1 MSRAP
6 LTPLEDALAAV
17 LAQAQP
23 QPLPGAA
30 FVDLLQ
36 ADGRVLAADCI
47 APLQVPPLDNSAM
60 DGYAVRSA
68 EVAQAGT
75 ALPVSQRIPAGQVGT
90 ALQVGT
96 VARIFTGAPLPPGAD
111 AIVMQ
116 EDCTVLD
123 DGRVRFDAV
132 PQPGQ
137 FVRRAGQD
145 IALGSTALQAGLRL
159 TPAALGLAASLGLAQ
174 LPVARRP
181 RVALF
186 STGDEL
192 ALPGSIA
199 PQDLPPGHIFNS
211 NRYVLASLLQR
222 WGCEVVDG
230 GILPDD
236 RAATHAALAQAAQDC
251 DLLVTSAGVSVGEE
265 DHVRPVVEQLGA
277 LSLWKIAMKP
287 GKPFAFGHVRRSGGD
302 PAAGRAHFI
311 GLPGNP
317 VSSLITAL
325 VLLRPFVLALQGAS
339 VVQPP
344 AHWLTADFE
353 ITQRDS
359 RREFLRARRNAAGRL
374 ELFANQNS
382 GVLTSTVW
390 AEGLVDNPAQTLIA
404 RGDSVRFLPFSEL
417 LT

>member
-17 LAQAQP
+17 LAQA

-236 RAATHAALAQAAQDC
+236 RVATHAALAQAAQDC

-359 RREFLRARRNAAGRL
+359 RREFLRARRNAAGQL
-374 ELFANQNS
+374 ELFTNQNS

>member
-23 QPLPGAA
+23 LPGAA

-36 ADGRVLAADCI
+36 ADGRVLGADCI
-47 APLQVPPLDNSAM
+47 APLQGPPLVNSAM

-96 VARIFTGAPLPPGAD
+96 EARIFTGAPLAPGAD

-236 RAATHAALAQAAQDC
+236 RAATHAALAQAAEDC

-359 RREFLRARRNAAGRL
+359 RREFLRARRNAAGQL

>member
-17 LAQAQP
+17 LAQA

-75 ALPVSQRIPAGQVGT
+75 VLPVSQRIPAGQVGT

-287 GKPFAFGHVRRSGGD
+287 GKPFAFGHLRRSGGD

-359 RREFLRARRNAAGRL
+359 RREFLRARRNAAGQL
-374 ELFANQNS
+374 ELFTNQNS

>member
-17 LAQAQP
+17 LAQA

-68 EVAQAGT
+68 EVAQVGT
-75 ALPVSQRIPAGQVGT
+75 VLPVSQRIPAGQVGT

-287 GKPFAFGHVRRSGGD
+287 GKPFAFGHLRRSGGD

-359 RREFLRARRNAAGRL
+359 RREFLRARRNAAGQL

-404 RGDSVRFLPFSEL
+404 RGDRVRFLPFSEL

>member
-17 LAQAQP
+17 LAQA

-75 ALPVSQRIPAGQVGT
+75 VLPVSQRIPAGQVGT

-236 RAATHAALAQAAQDC
+236 RVATHAALAQAAQDC

-287 GKPFAFGHVRRSGGD
+287 GKPFAFGHVRRSSEGKT
-302 PAAGRAHFI
+302 AGQAHFI

-359 RREFLRARRNAAGRL
+359 RREFLRARRNAAGQL

-390 AEGLVDNPAQTLIA
+390 AEGLVDNPAQTLFA
-404 RGDSVRFLPFSEL
+404 RGSSVRFLPFSEL

>member
-17 LAQAQP
+17 LAQA

-236 RAATHAALAQAAQDC
+236 RVATHAALAQAAQDC

-359 RREFLRARRNAAGRL
+359 RREFLRARRNAAGQL

-404 RGDSVRFLPFSEL
+404 RGERVRFLPFSEL

>member
-17 LAQAQP
+17 LAQA

-75 ALPVSQRIPAGQVGT
+75 VLPVSQRIPAGQVGT

-287 GKPFAFGHVRRSGGD
+287 GKPFAFGHLRRSGGD

-404 RGDSVRFLPFSEL
+404 RGSSVRFLPFSEL

>member
-17 LAQAQP
+17 LAQA

-68 EVAQAGT
+68 EVAQVGT
-75 ALPVSQRIPAGQVGT
+75 VLPVSQRIPAGQVGT

-236 RAATHAALAQAAQDC
+236 RVATHAALAQAAQDC

-359 RREFLRARRNAAGRL
+359 RREFLRARRNAAGQL

>member
-17 LAQAQP
+17 LAQA

-75 ALPVSQRIPAGQVGT
+75 VLPVSQRIPAGQVGT

-236 RAATHAALAQAAQDC
+236 RAATHAALAQAAEDC

-287 GKPFAFGHVRRSGGD
+287 GKPFAFGHLRRSGGD

-359 RREFLRARRNAAGRL
+359 RREFLRVRRNAAGQL

>member
-17 LAQAQP
+17 LAQA

-75 ALPVSQRIPAGQVGT
+75 VLPVSQRIPAGQVGT

-359 RREFLRARRNAAGRL
+359 RREFLRARRNAAGQL
-374 ELFANQNS
+374 ELFTNQNS

>member
-23 QPLPGAA
+23 LPGGA

-75 ALPVSQRIPAGQVGT
+75 VLPVSQRIPAGQVGT

-236 RAATHAALAQAAQDC
+236 RAATHAALARAAEDC

-359 RREFLRARRNAAGRL
+359 RREFLRVRRNAAGQL

-404 RGDSVRFLPFSEL
+404 RGDRVRFLPFSEL

>member
-17 LAQAQP
+17 LAQA

-75 ALPVSQRIPAGQVGT
+75 VLPVSQRIPAGQVGT

-116 EDCTVLD
+116 EDCMVLD

-186 STGDEL
+186 SPGDEL

-287 GKPFAFGHVRRSGGD
+287 GKPFAFGHLRRSGGD

-359 RREFLRARRNAAGRL
+359 RREFLRARRNAAGQL

-404 RGDSVRFLPFSEL
+404 RGDRVRFLPFSEL

>member
-17 LAQAQP
+17 LAQA

-75 ALPVSQRIPAGQVGT
+75 VLPVSQRIPAGQVGT

-287 GKPFAFGHVRRSGGD
+287 GKPFAFGHLRRSGGD

>member
-17 LAQAQP
+17 LAQA

-75 ALPVSQRIPAGQVGT
+75 ALPVSQRIPAGQVGA

-96 VARIFTGAPLPPGAD
+96 VARIFTGAPLPQGAD

-287 GKPFAFGHVRRSGGD
+287 GKPFAFGHVRRSSEGKT
-302 PAAGRAHFI
+302 AGQAHFI

-404 RGDSVRFLPFSEL
+404 RGSSVRFLPFSEL

>member
-17 LAQAQP
+17 LAQA

-75 ALPVSQRIPAGQVGT
+75 VLPVSQRIPAGQVGT

-236 RAATHAALAQAAQDC
+236 RVATHAALAQAAQDC

>member
-17 LAQAQP
+17 LAQA

-75 ALPVSQRIPAGQVGT
+75 VLPVSQRIPAGQVGA

-116 EDCTVLD
+116 ADCTVLD

-287 GKPFAFGHVRRSGGD
+287 GKPFAFGHLRRSGGD

-359 RREFLRARRNAAGRL
+359 RREFLRARRNAAGQL

-404 RGDSVRFLPFSEL
+404 RGSSVRFLPFSEL

>member
-17 LAQAQP
+17 LAQA

-75 ALPVSQRIPAGQVGT
+75 VLPVSQRIPAGQVGA

-236 RAATHAALAQAAQDC
+236 RVATHAALAQAAQDC

-287 GKPFAFGHVRRSGGD
+287 GKPFAFGHVRRSSEGKT
-302 PAAGRAHFI
+302 AGQAHFI

-359 RREFLRARRNAAGRL
+359 RREFLRVRRNAAGQL

-404 RGDSVRFLPFSEL
+404 RGDRVRFLPFSEL

>member
-17 LAQAQP
+17 LAQA

-359 RREFLRARRNAAGRL
+359 RREFLRARRNAAGQL

-404 RGDSVRFLPFSEL
+404 RGERVRFLPFSEL

>member
-17 LAQAQP
+17 LAQA

-68 EVAQAGT
+68 EVAQAG
-75 ALPVSQRIPAGQVGT
+75 AVLPVSQRIPAGQVGT

-236 RAATHAALAQAAQDC
+236 RAATHAALARAAQDC

-287 GKPFAFGHVRRSGGD
+287 GKPFAFGHLRRSGGD

-359 RREFLRARRNAAGRL
+359 RREFLRARRNAAGQL

>member
-17 LAQAQP
+17 LAQA

-404 RGDSVRFLPFSEL
+404 RGERVRFLPFSEL

>member
-23 QPLPGAA
+23 LPGGA

-75 ALPVSQRIPAGQVGT
+75 VLPVSQRIPAGQVGT

-317 VSSLITAL
+317 VSSLVTAL

-359 RREFLRARRNAAGRL
+359 RREFLRVRRNAAGQL

-404 RGDSVRFLPFSEL
+404 RGDRVRFLPFSEL

>member
-17 LAQAQP
+17 LAQA

-68 EVAQAGT
+68 EVAQADT

-287 GKPFAFGHVRRSGGD
+287 GKPFAFGHLRRSGGD

-404 RGDSVRFLPFSEL
+404 RGSSVRFLPFSEL

>member
-17 LAQAQP
+17 LAQA

-174 LPVARRP
+174 LPVTRRP

-236 RAATHAALAQAAQDC
+236 RAATHAALARAAQDC

-287 GKPFAFGHVRRSGGD
+287 GKPFAFGHLRRSGGD

-404 RGDSVRFLPFSEL
+404 RGDRVRFLPFSEL

>member
-17 LAQAQP
+17 LAQA

-174 LPVARRP
+174 LPVTRRP

-287 GKPFAFGHVRRSGGD
+287 GKPFAFGHLRRSGGD

-359 RREFLRARRNAAGRL
+359 RREFLRARRNAAGQL

>member
-23 QPLPGAA
+23 LPGGA

-68 EVAQAGT
+68 EVAQVGT
-75 ALPVSQRIPAGQVGT
+75 VLPVSQRIPAGQVGT

-359 RREFLRARRNAAGRL
+359 RREFLRVRRNAAGQL

>member
-17 LAQAQP
+17 LAQA

-287 GKPFAFGHVRRSGGD
+287 GKPFAFGHLRRSGGD

-359 RREFLRARRNAAGRL
+359 RREFLRARRNAAGQL
-374 ELFANQNS
+374 ELFTNQNS

-404 RGDSVRFLPFSEL
+404 RGSSVRFLPFSEL

>member
-17 LAQAQP
+17 LAQA

-47 APLQVPPLDNSAM
+47 APLQVPPLDNSAL

-75 ALPVSQRIPAGQVGT
+75 VLPVSQRIPAGQVGT

-236 RAATHAALAQAAQDC
+236 RVATHAALAQAAQDC

-359 RREFLRARRNAAGRL
+359 RREFLRVRRNAAGQL

-404 RGDSVRFLPFSEL
+404 RGDRVRFLPFSEL

>member
-17 LAQAQP
+17 LAQA

-236 RAATHAALAQAAQDC
+236 RVATHAALAQAAQDC

-287 GKPFAFGHVRRSGGD
+287 GKPFAFGHLRRSGGD

-359 RREFLRARRNAAGRL
+359 RREFLRARRNAAGQL

-404 RGDSVRFLPFSEL
+404 RGSSVRFLPFSEL

>member
-17 LAQAQP
+17 LAQA

-287 GKPFAFGHVRRSGGD
+287 GKPFAFGHLRRSGGD

-359 RREFLRARRNAAGRL
+359 RREFLRARRNAAGQL
-374 ELFANQNS
+374 ELFTNQNS

-404 RGDSVRFLPFSEL
+404 RGDSERFLPFS
-417 LT
+417 

>member
-17 LAQAQP
+17 LAQA

-236 RAATHAALAQAAQDC
+236 RAATHAALARAAQDC

-287 GKPFAFGHVRRSGGD
+287 GKPFAFGHLRRSGGD

>member
-17 LAQAQP
+17 LAQA

-68 EVAQAGT
+68 EVAQVGT
-75 ALPVSQRIPAGQVGT
+75 VLPVSQRIPAGQVGT

-236 RAATHAALAQAAQDC
+236 RAATHAALAQAAKDC

-287 GKPFAFGHVRRSGGD
+287 GKPFAFGHVRRSSEGKT
-302 PAAGRAHFI
+302 AGQAHFI

>member
-17 LAQAQP
+17 LAQA

-68 EVAQAGT
+68 EVAQAG
-75 ALPVSQRIPAGQVGT
+75 AVLPVSQRIPAGQVGT

-236 RAATHAALAQAAQDC
+236 RAATHAALAQAAEDC

-287 GKPFAFGHVRRSGGD
+287 GKPFAFGHLRRSGGD

-359 RREFLRARRNAAGRL
+359 RREFLRVRRNAAGQL

-404 RGDSVRFLPFSEL
+404 RGDRVRFLPFSEL

>member
-17 LAQAQP
+17 LAQA

-236 RAATHAALAQAAQDC
+236 RVATHAALARAAQDC

-287 GKPFAFGHVRRSGGD
+287 GKPFAFGHVRRSSEGKT
-302 PAAGRAHFI
+302 AGQAHFI

-359 RREFLRARRNAAGRL
+359 RREFLRARRNAAGQL

>member
-17 LAQAQP
+17 LAQA

-75 ALPVSQRIPAGQVGT
+75 VLPVSQRIPAGQVGT

-404 RGDSVRFLPFSEL
+404 RGDRVRFLPFSEL

>member
-23 QPLPGAA
+23 LPGGA

-75 ALPVSQRIPAGQVGT
+75 VLPVSQRIPAGQVGT

-359 RREFLRARRNAAGRL
+359 RREFLRVRRNAAGQL

-404 RGDSVRFLPFSEL
+404 RGSSVRFLPFSEL

>member
-17 LAQAQP
+17 LAQA

-236 RAATHAALAQAAQDC
+236 RAATHAALARAAQDC

-287 GKPFAFGHVRRSGGD
+287 GKPFAFGHVRRSSEGKT
-302 PAAGRAHFI
+302 AGQAHFI

>member
-23 QPLPGAA
+23 LPGAA

-36 ADGRVLAADCI
+36 TDGRVLAADCI

-75 ALPVSQRIPAGQVGT
+75 VLPVSQRIPAGQVGT

-236 RAATHAALAQAAQDC
+236 RAATHAALARAAEDC

-287 GKPFAFGHVRRSGGD
+287 GKPFAFGHLRRSGGD

-359 RREFLRARRNAAGRL
+359 RREFLRARRNAAGQL

-404 RGDSVRFLPFSEL
+404 RGDRVRFLPFSEL

>member
-17 LAQAQP
+17 LAQA

-75 ALPVSQRIPAGQVGT
+75 VLPVSQRIPAGQVGT

-287 GKPFAFGHVRRSGGD
+287 GKPFAFGHLRRSGGD

-359 RREFLRARRNAAGRL
+359 RREFLRVRRNAAGRL